1 MTKLNDKWLR
11 IIGVPIITLV
21 ALVIYHEG
29 NAFGRL
35 DIHSEIIHSVF
46 AIVVLWEINRLV
58 IIKSRDKYPGIK
70 LTGKR
75 VSFLLFR
82 TFILTIG
89 IRFTFS
95 FFYSFTQFW
104 GYSFTAQRYLFN
116 IIFGLVMLLPIL
128 AIYEG
133 IYLYKQWW
141 KTHYEAER
149 LKKENLQTQLDSLK
163 SQIQPHFLFNS
174 LSTLSSLVTEDPKKA
189 ERFIEELS
197 SVYRYLLQNNEQP
210 LTTLDNELQ
219 FIDAYFHLL
228 QTRFG
233 NGIVLEKDIPADK
246 LSYLI
251 PPLTLQLLVENAV
264 KHNVILASQPLK
276 ISIFTDKSNNLFV
289 VNNLQKKTKSIPS
302 DKTGLA
308 NISSKYRLLGQ
319 SHVVVR
325 QTETIF
331 QVMIPLINPSIIS
344 ATNGEL

>member
-29 NAFGRL
+29 NAFHRIDL
-35 DIHSEIIHSVF
+35 HSEIIHSVF
-46 AIVVLWEINRLV
+46 AIIVLWELNRMV
-58 IIKSRDKYPGIK
+58 IITSRNKYPGIK
-70 LTGKR
+70 LTR
-75 VSFLLFR
+75 TRIAFLLFW
-82 TFILTIG
+82 TFIITIG

-95 FFYSFTQFW
+95 LFYSTTKFW
-104 GYSFTAQRYLFN
+104 GYHFTPQRYIFN

-128 AIYEG
+128 AIYEA

-141 KTHYEAER
+141 KTYYEAER

-163 SQIQPHFLFNS
+163 SQIQPHFLFNN
-174 LSTLSSLVTEDPKKA
+174 LSTLSSLVAEDPKKA

-197 SVYRYLLQNNEQP
+197 SVYRYLLQNNDQP
-210 LTTLDNELQ
+210 LTTLENELN

-233 NGIVLEKDIPADK
+233 NGLRLIKDIPAAK

-264 KHNVILASQPLK
+264 KHNAILSHQPLK
-276 ISIFTDKSNNLFV
+276 ITIYADDANDLFV
-289 VNNLQKKTKSIPS
+289 VNNLQVKSKSLPS

-308 NISSKYRLLGQ
+308 NISSKYSLLGQ
-319 SHVVVR
+319 PHVVVR
-325 QTETIF
+325 QTEHIF
-331 QVMIPLINPSIIS
+331 QVKVPLINPSNPS
-344 ATNGEL
+344 VSYGGA

>member
-11 IIGVPIITLV
+11 IIGIPIITLV

-29 NAFGRL
+29 NAFNRL
-35 DIHSEIIHSVF
+35 DLHSEIIHSVL

-58 IIKSRDKYPGIK
+58 IIKSRNKYPGIK
-70 LTGKR
+70 LTR
-75 VSFLLFR
+75 QRMFFLLFW
-82 TFILTIG
+82 TFVLTAG

-95 FFYSFTQFW
+95 LFYSLTQFW
-104 GYSFTAQRYLFN
+104 GYRFTTQRYVFN
-116 IIFGLVMLLPIL
+116 IIFGLVILLPIL

-133 IYLYKQWW
+133 IYLYRQWW
-141 KTHYEAER
+141 KTYYEAER

-174 LSTLSSLVTEDPKKA
+174 LSTLSSLVSEDTKKA

-197 SVYRYLLQNNEQP
+197 SVYRYLLQNNDQP
-210 LTTLDNELQ
+210 LTTLESELQ

-233 NGIVLEKDIPADK
+233 HGIVLEKEIPIGQ

-264 KHNVILASQPLK
+264 KHNVILGHQPLK
-276 ISIFTDKSNNLFV
+276 IRIYTDESNNLFV
-289 VNNLQKKTKSIPS
+289 INNLQKKTQSIAS
-302 DKTGLA
+302 DKTGLV
-308 NISSKYRLLGQ
+308 NIASKYRLLGQ
-319 SHVVVR
+319 PHVIIH
-325 QTETIF
+325 QSADIF
-331 QVMIPLINPSIIS
+331 RVTVPLIHPLKTSLKI
-344 ATNGEL
+344 ED